1 MKNLAHFYSR
11 LKILVPT
18 LLFLSLLSCGDDDSA
33 MTPQP
38 TPDPDDNNPAEI
50 ALRISEVDT
59 DNNTITLKNFGEE
72 SVDATSFW
80 ICILRAYQPLS
91 DIGSA
96 SDLVIGSDET
106 IVLTTNL
113 NGGSSDIGLYQS
125 SLFGEASAMLDFMQY
140 GQDVGAS
147 GRVSVAV
154 TKGIWSNGDFVGD
167 QSPYV
172 YIGDGTQ
179 NGASFWEGN

>member
-1 MKNLAHFYSR
+1 MKNLVRFYSR
-11 LKILVPT
+11 LKIILPT
-18 LLFLSLLSCGDDDSA
+18 LLFLSLLSCGDDDSS
-33 MTPQP
+33 TNPQP
-38 TPDPDDNNPAEI
+38 TPDPDDNTPAEI

-72 SVDATSFW
+72 SVDASSFW
-80 ICILRAYQPLS
+80 ICILRAYQPIS
-91 DIGSA
+91 DISA
-96 SDLVIGSDET
+96 SDLVLDSDET
-106 IVLTTNL
+106 VVLTTNL
-113 NGGSSDIGLYQS
+113 DGGSSDIGLYQS
-125 SLFGEASAMLDFMQY
+125 SQFGVASAMLDFMQY

-172 YIGDGTQ
+172 YTGDGTQ